1 MSIFDDIKTGLEQA
15 IEYEKGNLKA
25 KTTTLTVEPIE
36 SFKPEDIRS
45 IRKETGLTQIL
56 FAKFMGVSVKTVE
69 FIETLFQIQI
79 KQCFKVG
86 NFSRIFC
93 NLVAVPLNLRHSR
106 YLC

>member
-1 MSIFDDIKTGLEQA
+1 MNLFDDIKNGLGQA
-15 IEYEKGNLKA
+15 IKYEKGNLKA

-69 FIETLFQIQI
+69 SWESGRNHPDGAACRLLTLT
-79 KQCFKVG
+79 KQNPSFP
-86 NFSRIFC
+86 
-93 NLVAVPLNLRHSR
+93 VASGIVAL
-106 YLC
+106 